1 MPDRMILVIGFKNG
15 KETHISYN
23 PRDTS
28 LTTST
33 NSDGSIKK
41 VALNGTWTKLY
52 YTDLKEIN
60 YIYTMEDY
68 DD

>member
-15 KETHISYN
+15 KDAHICYN
-23 PRDTS
+23 PREAS
-28 LTTST
+28 ISIST
-33 NSDGSIKK
+33 NPDGSVKK
-41 VALNGTWTKLY
+41 IILNGTWTKLY